1 MKKFL
6 KQCFMA
12 FNIWLIR
19 SSSGRLGTHMGG
31 QTILILS
38 TTGRKSGEVRAVPI
52 SYFRD
57 GGRYFIV
64 ASNWAQEKNA
74 AWYFNLKAN
83 PRATLEVNGETIH
96 VNAHEA
102 EGEEYTRLWSS
113 AATKYPMYENYQ
125 KSVERRIPIMVFE
138 AAA

>member
-6 KQCFMA
+6 IQRFMA
-12 FNIWLIR
+12 FNTWLIR
-19 SSSGRLGTHMGG
+19 SSNGRLGTHMGG
-31 QTILILS
+31 QTILVLS

-57 GGRYFIV
+57 GVRYFIV

-83 PRATLEVNGETIH
+83 PRATLEVNGETIP
-96 VNAHEA
+96 VLAHEA
-102 EGEEYTRLWSS
+102 EGEEYTRLW
-113 AATKYPMYENYQ
+113 AVATSLYPTYKSYQ
-125 KSVERRIPIMVFE
+125 KSVERRIPIMIFE
-138 AAA
+138 SAA

>member
-6 KQCFMA
+6 IQRFMA
-12 FNIWLIR
+12 FNIWLIHISR
-19 SSSGRLGTHMGG
+19 GRFGTHMGE
-31 QTILILS
+31 QTVLILS
-38 TTGRKSGEVRAVPI
+38 TTGRKSGQVRAVPI

-57 GGRYFIV
+57 GERYFIV

-83 PRATLEVNGETIH
+83 PRATLEVEGETIP
-96 VNAHEA
+96 VLAHEA
-102 EGEEYTRLWSS
+102 EGEEYTRLWAIAVSL
-113 AATKYPMYENYQ
+113 YPTYENYQ

-138 AAA
+138 SAA